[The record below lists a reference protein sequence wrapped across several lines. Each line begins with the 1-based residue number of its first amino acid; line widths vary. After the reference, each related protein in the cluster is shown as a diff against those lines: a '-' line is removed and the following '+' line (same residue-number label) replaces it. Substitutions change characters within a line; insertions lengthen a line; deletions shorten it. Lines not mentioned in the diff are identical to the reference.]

1 MAESIADKDKLTQ
14 VASTHS
20 CGEMPSKISTT
31 RTSGVLEP
39 CVTTRLGVSPSRS
52 LLETG
57 KVILEKS
64 ALGKVILSSKENNSG
79 TK

>member
-1 MAESIADKDKLTQ
+1 MAESFADKDSLTQ
-14 VASTHS
+14 VASVPS
-20 CGEMPSKISTT
+20 CGEMPSKSSTT

-39 CVTTRLGVSPSRS
+39 CVTARLGISPSRS

-57 KVILEKS
+57 KVILERS

-79 TK
+79 TR